1 MDRVRALVVDDEPL
15 ARRRVLRLLR
25 DEPDIEV
32 VGECAD
38 GREAVRAIREEAPDL
53 VFLDVQ
59 MPEVDGFQVVEAVG
73 PERMPAVIFVTA
85 YDQYAVKAFEVHAL
99 DYLLKPF
106 PRDRFARAVERVRD
120 GIRRGRDRA
129 EGDSGRQ
136 LLSLLQEMRR
146 EGKYL
151 ERLAVQT
158 GGRVVFLRVEEVDWI
173 AAEGNYLRLHA
184 GGESHL
190 VRGTMKAMEARLDP
204 DRFLRIH
211 RSTLVNVDRIRE
223 VQPWFK
229 GEHVLI
235 LRDGTRLTTGGEHGK
250 RLREFLRNPF

>member
-15 ARRRVLRLLR
+15 ARRRVLRLLK

-38 GREAVRAIREEAPDL
+38 GREAVDAIRTEAPDL

-59 MPEVDGFQVVEAVG
+59 MPEVGGFEVVEAVG

-85 YDQYAVKAFEVHAL
+85 FDQYAVKAFEVHAL

-106 PRDRFARAVERVRD
+106 PRARFARAVERVRD
-120 GIRRGRDRA
+120 EIRRGRA
-129 EGDSGRQ
+129 KGDSGGQ
-136 LLSLLQEMRR
+136 LLSLLQDLRR
-146 EGKYL
+146 EGRYL

-158 GGRVVFLRVEEVDWI
+158 GGRVIFLRVEEVDWI
-173 AAEGNYLRLHA
+173 EAEGNYLRLHV

-204 DRFLRIH
+204 ERFIRIH
-211 RSTLVNVDRIRE
+211 RSTLVSVDRIRE
-223 VQPWFK
+223 VQPWFR

-250 RLREFLRNPF
+250 RLREILRNPF